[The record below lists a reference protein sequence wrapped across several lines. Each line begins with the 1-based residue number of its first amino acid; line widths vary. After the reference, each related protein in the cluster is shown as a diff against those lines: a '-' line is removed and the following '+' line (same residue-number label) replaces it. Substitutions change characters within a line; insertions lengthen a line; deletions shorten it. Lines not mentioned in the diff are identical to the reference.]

1 MLSRD
6 KYAIPVYQ
14 PATAYLDTNSHGL
27 VISNIPQQPRTA
39 TMKFGTFSAI
49 ILACTLSTGHMAHAS
64 WEITTDKAGMPM
76 YKPESVQRHATRE
89 QHRPSRHHRQRD
101 PFVPQHNDGYGIVTV
116 STQAGPIRVNA
127 ALAERFQS
135 LVADLVAHGYKPH
148 HIGCFARG

>member
-1 MLSRD
+1 
-6 KYAIPVYQ
+6 
-14 PATAYLDTNSHGL
+14 
-27 VISNIPQQPRTA
+27 
-39 TMKFGTFSAI
+39 MKFGTFSAI

-127 ALAERFQS
+127 RLPSAFDRWWLIWWPTAINRTISAALP
-135 LVADLVAHGYKPH
+135 VAATFAVHGITPVPPAISIKPD
-148 HIGCFARG
+148 GAG